1 MADLSVH
8 GAARA
13 CREGPAI
20 DQCQSGI
27 KLLGEIRRPTAVIG
41 ESSHGRQS
49 VLIPARPPETR
60 LHSPNG
66 QERPRWHAEAL
77 LDGREECC
85 IGLLERTAARD
96 DGRAAALGEKLIERQ
111 TEAPLATVSRDGCS
125 RIGGRHEGCE
135 GGAADALS
143 SRFISELLLPRLEA
157 GRGAAARGGARLAG
171 HPRECQHGCDGG
183 RLELPVLSHKN
194 LRWRLSPSRLL

>member
-1 MADLSVH
+1 MADLPVH

-13 CREGPAI
+13 CRESPTI
-20 DQCQSGI
+20 DQCQSGVE
-27 KLLGEIRRPTAVIG
+27 LLGEIRRPTAVIG

-77 LDGREECC
+77 LDGREECG
-85 IGLLERTAARD
+85 IGLLERTPARD

-111 TEAPLATVSRDGCS
+111 TEAPLATVGCDGCS
-125 RIGGRHEGCE
+125 RVGRRLEGSNGGG
-135 GGAADALS
+135 ADALS
-143 SRFISELLLPRLEA
+143 PRFIAELRLPRLEA
-157 GRGAAARGGARLAG
+157 SRRAAALRGIRFAG
-171 HPRECQHGCDGG
+171 QPYERHEGCDGG
-183 RLELPVLSHKN
+183 GLELPLDHRE
-194 LRWRLSPSRLL
+194 LPFTPFASR